1 MEERTFRISGR
12 VVDQNN
18 QGVKGLRIEAWDK
31 DRIRNDL
38 VGEYITEGD
47 GTFRIDFQESYFQ
60 EVFGDQRPDLF
71 FKVYDNDKL
80 IHSTE
85 NSVLWNVETGREVI
99 MIEIPGPHAAGTTS
113 RHPAPA
119 TGTITGKVAYG
130 TTGIGEV
137 KVTLRVPGVPR
148 VETTESGGTF
158 KFQEVPLGE
167 WLLEVPPEIDPTKSQ
182 IKPPG
187 LPKLKLKNPTFASIE
202 VTVSSTHPV
211 NLQTIGGVP
220 TMWFSENSP
229 GRL

>member
-99 MIEIPGPHAAGTTS
+99 MIEKYLAHTLLGQRVATQPLPLALSLARSLTARRESARS
-113 RHPAPA
+113 R
-119 TGTITGKVAYG
+119 
-130 TTGIGEV
+130 
-137 KVTLRVPGVPR
+137 
-148 VETTESGGTF
+148 
-158 KFQEVPLGE
+158 
-167 WLLEVPPEIDPTKSQ
+167 
-182 IKPPG
+182 
-187 LPKLKLKNPTFASIE
+187 
-202 VTVSSTHPV
+202 
-211 NLQTIGGVP
+211 
-220 TMWFSENSP
+220 
-229 GRL
+229 